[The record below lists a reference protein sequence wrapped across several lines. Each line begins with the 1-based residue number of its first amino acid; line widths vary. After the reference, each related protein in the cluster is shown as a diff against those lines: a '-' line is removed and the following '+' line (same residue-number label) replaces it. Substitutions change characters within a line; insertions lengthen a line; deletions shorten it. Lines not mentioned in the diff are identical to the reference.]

1 MAISQMKRISLL
13 FSKSSLDDVLKT
25 IQELESVQFRDL
37 KVQDNW
43 SEALEKDEVVF
54 PTIQISHT
62 SNSIHGVIEGN
73 DALTYL
79 MNKQQHLEATVEKLQ
94 EYLPKENTFKLL
106 QQPPI
111 TTSYEE
117 LEKFGKTNVAEGVL
131 KKVNDQINR
140 VHELERNIQSNNE
153 EIERLIKWEKL
164 EIVPAHLEQFS
175 FCRGKVGTIPRTVD
189 NRLYNN
195 FLENNIEVQ
204 EIFSN
209 DREYGVVV
217 FYQSSCSIDF
227 DEYLF
232 EPFDYSRKELPK
244 QRVVDLDQEN
254 MQLKT
259 EKENIIASLQDSK
272 KNLIDLQWQIDYI
285 LSIYARQISKNNL
298 LSTPHLVALEGWI
311 EETRILYFIKVMDER
326 FGHSIYIY
334 ESETLSDNQDEI
346 PIKLT
351 NHSLIEP
358 FELLTE
364 MYALPKYYEKDP
376 TPVLAPFYFTF
387 FGYELP
393 FHLISTTSDV
403 MTILVVSVVFGFIT
417 VFAGLLASGL
427 QKVRMKKYA
436 EAYNSGFAWCI
447 ILLGLLFIAVGM
459 LMPDIRPLFVLGKWV
474 SIFNA
479 VGILIV
485 SIIQA
490 KSFSGIGSGLFNLYN
505 ISSYIGDLVS
515 FTRLMALGLS
525 GASIAS
531 AFNLIVGLFPGTLA
545 KLTIGL
551 VLFILLHAINI
562 FLSLLSGYVHGARL
576 IFVEF
581 FGKFYEGGGKP
592 FQPLKA
598 SEKYIKVITKN

>member
-13 FSKSSLDDVLKT
+13 FTKSSLDDVLKT

-54 PTIQISHT
+54 STIQISHT
-62 SNSIHGVIEGN
+62 SNSHHGVIEGN
-73 DALTYL
+73 DALNYL

-117 LEKFGKTNVAEGVL
+117 LEKFGKANVAEGVL
-131 KKVNDQINR
+131 KKVNHQINR

-164 EIVPAHLEQFS
+164 EIIPAHLEQFS

-232 EPFDYSRKELPK
+232 EPF
-244 QRVVDLDQEN
+244 
-254 MQLKT
+254 
-259 EKENIIASLQDSK
+259 
-272 KNLIDLQWQIDYI
+272 
-285 LSIYARQISKNNL
+285 
-298 LSTPHLVALEGWI
+298 
-311 EETRILYFIKVMDER
+311 
-326 FGHSIYIY
+326 
-334 ESETLSDNQDEI
+334 
-346 PIKLT
+346 
-351 NHSLIEP
+351 
-358 FELLTE
+358 ELLTE

-387 FGYELP
+387 FGMMVADLGYGLLLFLGIMLALKIFHLPSVTKKFLKFFNILGVAVAIWGGIYGSFFGYELP
-393 FHLISTTSDV
+393 FHLITTTSDV

-417 VFAGLLASGL
+417 VFVGLLASGL

-436 EAYNSGFAWCI
+436 EAYNSGFAWCV

-479 VGILIV
+479 VGILIA

-490 KSFSGIGSGLFNLYN
+490 KSLSGIGSGLFNLYN

>member
-13 FSKSSLDDVLKT
+13 FTKSSLDDVLKT

-54 PTIQISHT
+54 STIQISHT
-62 SNSIHGVIEGN
+62 SNSHHGVIEGN
-73 DALTYL
+73 DALNYL

-117 LEKFGKTNVAEGVL
+117 LEKFGKANVAEGVL
-131 KKVNDQINR
+131 KKVNHQINR

-164 EIVPAHLEQFS
+164 EIIPAHLEQFS

-254 MQLKT
+254 MQLIT

-387 FGYELP
+387 FGMMVADLGYGLLLFLGIMLALKI
-393 FHLISTTSDV
+393 FHLP
-403 MTILVVSVVFGFIT
+403 SVT
-417 VFAGLLASGL
+417 
-427 QKVRMKKYA
+427 KK
-436 EAYNSGFAWCI
+436 F
-447 ILLGLLFIAVGM
+447 
-459 LMPDIRPLFVLGKWV
+459 
-474 SIFNA
+474 
-479 VGILIV
+479 
-485 SIIQA
+485 
-490 KSFSGIGSGLFNLYN
+490 
-505 ISSYIGDLVS
+505 
-515 FTRLMALGLS
+515 
-525 GASIAS
+525 
-531 AFNLIVGLFPGTLA
+531 
-545 KLTIGL
+545 
-551 VLFILLHAINI
+551 
-562 FLSLLSGYVHGARL
+562 
-576 IFVEF
+576 
-581 FGKFYEGGGKP
+581 
-592 FQPLKA
+592 
-598 SEKYIKVITKN
+598 